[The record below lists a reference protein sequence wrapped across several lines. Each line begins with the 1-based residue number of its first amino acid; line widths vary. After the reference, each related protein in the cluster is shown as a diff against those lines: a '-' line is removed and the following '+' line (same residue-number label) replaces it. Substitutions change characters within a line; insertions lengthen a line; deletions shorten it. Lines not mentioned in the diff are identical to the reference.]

1 MCVAMSVRS
10 MPLLVSVGLLASV
23 MHLMRMRLCT
33 SLVSFFLSCMV
44 LMFLPENAAV
54 EEEDFVMT

>member
-1 MCVAMSVRS
+1 
-10 MPLLVSVGLLASV
+10 
-23 MHLMRMRLCT
+23 MRLCT